1 MNNLLSVLSSQEA
14 GLGLEPRPSGTQ
26 TQVSGV
32 RKNRGDFQ
40 EDLNP
45 HRIEGIVGGDD
56 TGNQRL
62 TGLMEGA
69 LEIFQDFSYFL
80 KLGIIK
86 LAGGLRC

>member
-1 MNNLLSVLSSQEA
+1 MKDLLSVLSSQEA
-14 GLGLEPRPSGTQ
+14 EPGLEPRLSGPPA
-26 TQVSGV
+26 QVSGV

-45 HRIEGIVGGDD
+45 HTIEGIVGGND

-69 LEIFQDFSYFL
+69 LEIFQDILFY
-80 KLGIIK
+80 KRGH
-86 LAGGLRC
+86 